1 MPGPRLGERPALV
14 GFVISVLAY
23 QFCQQ
28 AEVLLFLPR
37 PLAYGMLAW
46 CVGGAAWLWV
56 AARALFDDHFRW
68 SGLVLALLGTA
79 TLIGLSAN
87 LPYFPQR
94 DGPAIKRERW
104 ADQILPN
111 AALERSTIAC
121 KRALPDGIEVDR
133 HWVQVRPAAGLD
145 DLARNVVPDQCR
157 QPSISR
163 VRPTPVS

>member
-1 MPGPRLGERPALV
+1 MPEDRLELLSSERGE
-14 GFVISVLAY
+14 
-23 QFCQQ
+23 
-28 AEVLLFLPR
+28 
-37 PLAYGMLAW
+37 
-46 CVGGAAWLWV
+46 AAI
-56 AARALFDDHFRW
+56 H
-68 SGLVLALLGTA
+68 
-79 TLIGLSAN
+79 
-87 LPYFPQR
+87 
-94 DGPAIKRERW
+94 PAIKHERW